1 MEGKEKLLEALTQAM
16 FRWERG
22 CPARIQH
29 FIKVHAFARLL
40 AAEEGLTPETRF
52 ILEAAALTHD
62 IGIKPS
68 LAKYGS
74 SAGPYQEKEGP
85 GPARGMLGRL
95 GFPAAVT
102 ERVCRLI
109 GRHHTYTDIDG
120 ADCPIL
126 IEADFLVNLYEDG
139 ASPAAVAAAR
149 EKIFRTAAGRRI
161 LDEMYPAEA

>member
-1 MEGKEKLLEALTQAM
+1 MRQLTCEM
-16 FRWERG
+16 FRWEEG

-29 FIKVHAFARLL
+29 FIKVHAFASLL
-40 AAEEGLTPETRF
+40 AEEEGIAPETRF

-62 IGIKPS
+62 IGIRPS
-68 LAKYGS
+68 LEKYGS
-74 SAGPYQEKEGP
+74 SAGSYQEKEGP
-85 GPARGMLGRL
+85 EPAREMLHKL

-120 ADCPIL
+120 PDCRIL

-139 ASPAAVAAAR
+139 ASPAAIAAAR
-149 EKIFRTAAGRRI
+149 ETIFRTAAGRRI
-161 LDEMYPAEA
+161 LDAMYPPEKEGKDG